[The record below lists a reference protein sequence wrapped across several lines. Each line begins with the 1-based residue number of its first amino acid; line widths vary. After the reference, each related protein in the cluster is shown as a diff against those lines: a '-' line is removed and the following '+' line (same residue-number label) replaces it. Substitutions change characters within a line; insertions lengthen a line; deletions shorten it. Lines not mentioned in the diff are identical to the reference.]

1 MTDRGVPVR
10 WPSNCVTMV
19 VHVDRPPLDLTPAG
33 VEATAR
39 AAAATWSR
47 PAVGCTGFEVQMAI
61 EQTDDAVVAND
72 ARNNLVFR
80 RDSWAY
86 DPQALAITTV
96 FARQSDGVIVD
107 GDLELNAVTF
117 VWGDL
122 AAGASGARTWD
133 LQNTLT
139 HELGHL
145 LGLDHNCRFPGDVRA
160 LLDDR
165 GAPVPECASAPPEI
179 RESTMY
185 PAVLPG
191 DLERRT
197 LAADDIAAVCGIYP
211 LLGAGPCLPA
221 ADGGAQLGDAGV
233 ERDGGEPSLGD
244 AVTGG
249 DRAGPD
255 AAVAGVTGADAAMD
269 VAALSRGCACRA
281 GGRAGRQRGC
291 LLMVVL
297 ALGLLRRRP
306 RPV

>member
-1 MTDRGVPVR
+1 
-10 WPSNCVTMV
+10 V

-221 ADGGAQLGDAGV
+221 ADGGAQLGDAGSSAMAASLLLATPSP
-233 ERDGGEPSLGD
+233 GETGLAPTRRWRASPARTPRWMWPPSRG
-244 AVTGG
+244 AVL
-249 DRAGPD
+249 AGP
-255 AAVAGVTGADAAMD
+255 AVGPGASA
-269 VAALSRGCACRA
+269 
-281 GGRAGRQRGC
+281 
-291 LLMVVL
+291 VVC
-297 ALGLLRRRP
+297 
-306 RPV
+306 